1 MQGLPRALR
10 DPGAAELSPVAR
22 AVFMK
27 KLWVPQEPPE
37 GSGSIDEG
45 LPALPKPHKLLL
57 LPRRARVPVNL
68 TARPYF
74 HPRWWKAHINFIRS
88 WSKTDEKRGSS
99 CSSSP
104 VAPVQQLSL
113 PVVTPT
119 EPDALKPPF
128 FPPSLLLVK
137 NANCTSD
144 FEEYFAKRKLEEGD
158 GHAVSIAEYL
168 QRSDTAII
176 YPEAPEELSRL
187 GTPEANGQEENGE
200 AVIHF

>member
-1 MQGLPRALR
+1 M
-10 DPGAAELSPVAR
+10 GARIQLQ
-22 AVFMK
+22 
-27 KLWVPQEPPE
+27 PQ
-37 GSGSIDEG
+37 
-45 LPALPKPHKLLL
+45 
-57 LPRRARVPVNL
+57 
-68 TARPYF
+68 
-74 HPRWWKAHINFIRS
+74 
-88 WSKTDEKRGSS
+88 S
-99 CSSSP
+99 CSSTTSAQPLTLLTSP
-104 VAPVQQLSL
+104 GSL
-113 PVVTPT
+113 GRCTQ
-119 EPDALKPPF
+119 PPF
-128 FPPSLLLVK
+128 LFPSSLILVK

>member
-1 MQGLPRALR
+1 MNGLIYVIWPN
-10 DPGAAELSPVAR
+10 PT
-22 AVFMK
+22 
-27 KLWVPQEPPE
+27 
-37 GSGSIDEG
+37 SI
-45 LPALPKPHKLLL
+45 K
-57 LPRRARVPVNL
+57 VNG
-68 TARPYF
+68 
-74 HPRWWKAHINFIRS
+74 KAPIDFVRS
-88 WSKTDEKRGSS
+88 WSRPSETKVCSIIRLKPQT
-99 CSSSP
+99 CSSSASVSISCKQP
-104 VAPVQQLSL
+104 YKLTQSYRENALKTTSFSL
-113 PVVTPT
+113 PPI
-119 EPDALKPPF
+119 
-128 FPPSLLLVK
+128 LVK